1 MAKACKTKRVQIKR
15 KGSKKIIASFKAR
28 VGPGCKPKKR
38 KKTAQNRKI
47 ASLGRKC
54 AKKGRVGS
62 KANIACLRSEA
73 KKMFK

>member
-15 KGSKKIIASFKAR
+15 KGSKKVIASFKAR

-38 KKTAQNRKI
+38 KSTPQRKKI
-47 ASLGRKC
+47 AALGRRC

-62 KANIACLRSEA
+62 KANIACLRAEA
-73 KKMFK
+73 KKLFK